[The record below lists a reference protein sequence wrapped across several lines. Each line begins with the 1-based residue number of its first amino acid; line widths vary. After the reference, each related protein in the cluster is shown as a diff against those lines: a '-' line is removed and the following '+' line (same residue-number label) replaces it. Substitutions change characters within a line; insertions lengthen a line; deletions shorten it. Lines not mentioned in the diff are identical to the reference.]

1 MTIANDLAAL
11 WLDVEKEPRWE
22 EPPEL
27 IPERSRDTSL
37 PKTVASAA
45 LAAVAALGAMFLLV
59 LLSRFFR

>member
-22 EPPEL
+22 EPPEP
-27 IPERSRDTSL
+27 IPDRSKDTSL

-45 LAAVAALGAMFLLV
+45 LAAAAVLGAMILLV
-59 LLSRFFR
+59 ISRFFR